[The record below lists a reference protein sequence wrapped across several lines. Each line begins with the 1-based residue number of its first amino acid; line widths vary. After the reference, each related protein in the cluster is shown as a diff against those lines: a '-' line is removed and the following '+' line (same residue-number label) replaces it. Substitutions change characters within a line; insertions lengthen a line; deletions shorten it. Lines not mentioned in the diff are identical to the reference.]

1 MCIEIAKLIIC
12 AVAKIKICQGAWGV
26 QSVKRPPPGFSS
38 GHDLTVREFEPCIGL
53 FTDSVEPAW
62 ESVTPS
68 LCPSPT
74 LSLKINKL

>member
-1 MCIEIAKLIIC
+1 MPLSPVHVISSRWH
-12 AVAKIKICQGAWGV
+12 VSRGAWGA
-26 QSVKRPPPGFSS
+26 QSIKPRTLGFGS

-53 FTDSVEPAW
+53 FTDSAEPAW